1 MSDIQSVK
9 FDDDAPNNISKLKYG
24 KDWPVVYIINNDEE
38 AYVGE
43 TTNAMVRTNQHLA
56 NEVRRNLKNIHIISD
71 DTFNKSVILDL
82 ESFLIK
88 YMSADNM
95 FKLQNGNS
103 GMVHHNYYNRN
114 KYEKGFSQI
123 WDKLKVIGLARQ
135 EILEIENSDLFKYSP
150 YKALSDD
157 QYVTVNS
164 ILGDLVNDIK
174 NGVESS
180 IIVNG
185 EPGTGKTVLGVY
197 LMKLLAGNNNASYF
211 DENDEDFDNYKEISN
226 ELQNLKIGLVIPM
239 NSLRQTLKNVFKEI
253 KGLSANMVISP
264 NDASKEKFDL
274 LIVDEA
280 HRLRRRKNLS
290 SYGYFDANNVRLG
303 LDKEA
308 TELDWI
314 MTSSKYQILFYDP
327 NQSIKPTDVR
337 FNEFDKLKFGRK
349 YYTYKLES
357 QLRCKGGND
366 YIEYVKAV
374 FSNNPPVEKKKFYDY
389 DLRFFDDIAEMVN
402 EIKILDKQEGLC
414 RVVAGYSWKWNTKG
428 RKSYELLPGEY
439 DIEVQ
444 GNKYIWNTTAEDWVN
459 SPNAINEIGCIH
471 TIQGYDLNYA
481 GVILGNEIKYSD
493 ELGIY
498 AERSEYFDNY
508 GKANGEELNNY
519 IVNIYTTMLT
529 RGIKG
534 TFIYVCNKELREYLK
549 KYF

>member
-103 GMVHHNYYNRN
+103 GMAHHNYYNRN
-114 KYEKGFSQI
+114 KYEKGFTQI

-157 QYVTVNS
+157 QYITVNS
-164 ILGDLVNDIK
+164 ILNDLVSDIK
-174 NGVESS
+174 NRVECS
-180 IIVNG
+180 IVVNG
-185 EPGTGKTVLGVY
+185 EPGTGKTVLGIY
-197 LMKLLAGNNNASYF
+197 LMKLLAGNNNELCFS
-211 DENDEDFDNYKEISN
+211 ENDKDFDNYKEISD

-314 MTSSKYQILFYDP
+314 MASSKYQILFYDR

-349 YYTYKLES
+349 YHTYKLES

-366 YIEYVKAV
+366 YIEYVKAI
-374 FSNNPPVEKKKFYDY
+374 FSDNPPTEKKQFYDY
-389 DLRFFDDIAEMVN
+389 DLRFFDDVAEMIN
-402 EIKILDKQEGLC
+402 EIKILDKKYGLC
-414 RVVAGYSWKWNTKG
+414 RAVAGYSWKWNTKG
-428 RKSYELLPGEY
+428 MKPYELLHGEY
-439 DIEVQ
+439 DIEIE

-481 GVILGNEIKYSD
+481 GIILGNEIKYSD

-508 GKANGEELNNY
+508 GKELNTY
-519 IVNIYTTMLT
+519 IINIYTTMLT

-534 TFIYVCNKELREYLK
+534 TFIYVCNKELREYLR
-549 KYF
+549 KYLG

>member
-1 MSDIQSVK
+1 
-9 FDDDAPNNISKLKYG
+9 
-24 KDWPVVYIINNDEE
+24 
-38 AYVGE
+38 
-43 TTNAMVRTNQHLA
+43 
-56 NEVRRNLKNIHIISD
+56 
-71 DTFNKSVILDL
+71 
-82 ESFLIK
+82 
-88 YMSADNM
+88 
-95 FKLQNGNS
+95 
-103 GMVHHNYYNRN
+103 
-114 KYEKGFSQI
+114 
-123 WDKLKVIGLARQ
+123 
-135 EILEIENSDLFKYSP
+135 
-150 YKALSDD
+150 
-157 QYVTVNS
+157 
-164 ILGDLVNDIK
+164 
-174 NGVESS
+174 
-180 IIVNG
+180 
-185 EPGTGKTVLGVY
+185 
-197 LMKLLAGNNNASYF
+197 
-211 DENDEDFDNYKEISN
+211 
-226 ELQNLKIGLVIPM
+226 
-239 NSLRQTLKNVFKEI
+239 
-253 KGLSANMVISP
+253 MVISP

-314 MTSSKYQILFYDP
+314 MASSKYQILFYDP

-366 YIEYVKAV
+366 YIEYVKEV
-374 FSNNPPVEKKKFYDY
+374 FSNNPPIEKKKFYDY
-389 DLRFFDDIAEMVN
+389 DLRFFDDVAEMVN
-402 EIKILDKQEGLC
+402 EIKILDKQYGLC

-428 RKSYELLPGEY
+428 RKPSQLLPGEY
-439 DIEVQ
+439 DIEIQ

-519 IVNIYTTMLT
+519 IINIYTTMLT

-534 TFIYVCNKELREYLK
+534 TFIYVCNKELREYLRE
-549 KYF
+549 YLG